1 MPGLQKCTRFIIFLL
16 AAQLGALAQEL
27 PFVSFTPEKE
37 TNPLPSAS
45 AFSVFQD
52 RLGYIWIGIYSSGV
66 VRYDG
71 IEMTTYNLQ
80 DGLLN
85 QRVMNI
91 IEDDAGRLWVLTD
104 GGACATEKPLMAYLP
119 GERIQFTDSLDI
131 PLVRASINQVA
142 PNAIATAGNAVW
154 VGTNGLGVVRYT
166 LEGTHITR
174 ADTFATAPA
183 GAVNK
188 NVFAIGTR
196 QNGEV
201 WIALEDQLLIWQ
213 PGSKQLTP
221 LSTPGMVVHTLYED
235 SKGTFYGGADNGR
248 LWRLND
254 STRQLEFIDH
264 PLNQVIYNILEDH
277 EGNLWVLSS
286 GDGILKLSG
295 EGLSRQEIIT
305 RENGLISNSVR
316 DIIED
321 REQNIWISQSGGVSR
336 LHANYQSFR
345 YLSAQT
351 RIEGQPLF
359 ADPGVNAI
367 ETSAQDASHFSLY
380 LATDGGVVCLKDF
393 SETERITTADGLPN
407 NTVYDVI
414 RDNKN
419 RLWIGHFSGLSCVYD
434 NGHAPTQTLSG
445 GDKSFQLFDLPKKN
459 RFFDIGIIGV
469 CNSFEIPRRDS
480 SSPKTESLWFNSY
493 NRIAAYIDEEWF
505 LCDAAS
511 GIPASI
517 IYSLSKG
524 EDHTLWI
531 GTGEDGLYRSRQ
543 PITAALMKSLQ
554 LGANREIRQELFEP
568 AWLPPAGS
576 PQDVHEVVIIGDT
589 LWLAS
594 SGGFFVVSA
603 KDMSLLKRIRKPD
616 DQSDL
621 NISTI
626 AYDASREILWAGSN
640 DGLYGIDPKR
650 MSIISTIT
658 RDEGLLGNE
667 AIWLESVNIGRDG
680 TIYFGSNNGLTL
692 YQPANDDTVAAT
704 ALLHFRD
711 INYQE
716 NLNGSNRFQADYVAL
731 SFVSEKQI
739 RYRTRMVGYDD
750 DWSAPTNE
758 HKIRYTNLRAYFWPA
773 EYQFEV
779 SASTDGNAW
788 SKTPLVYKFS
798 VTPPFWFR
806 WWAFLIY
813 ALCGMLLLMAG
824 RWLAANWRV
833 VFAPRKRY
841 ISHYKLGEKL
851 GQGGMGQ
858 VYRAVDINNRENVA
872 IKLLNEELLED
883 PANRHRFRNE
893 GRLLATFNHP
903 NIVKVLEI
911 GETEQ
916 QGFIAMEYLGG
927 GTLRKLLKEK
937 HPLPEKNVFSLFRQI
952 TTGLG
957 EIHRHQII
965 HRDLKTDN
973 IMLDETGNLRIMDFG
988 LSKSNLVT
996 KMTTMGTVIGTLGY
1010 VAPEQITGTQIDHR
1024 VDIFALGVILYE
1036 LLTGQLPFNGENEM
1050 ALIHAIFNT
1059 VPAVPSSVRP
1069 DISPQWDA
1077 LVTRCIAKQVDARF
1091 ASVDVIETT
1100 LKDFVHLAN
1109 SG

>member
-1 MPGLQKCTRFIIFLL
+1 MPGLQKFTSTLLLLL
-16 AAQLGALAQEL
+16 AVQLGALAQEL
-27 PFVSFTPEKE
+27 PFVSFTPENGI
-37 TNPLPSAS
+37 NPLPSAS

-85 QRVMNI
+85 QRVMNV
-91 IEDDAGRLWVLTD
+91 IEDDAARLWVLTD
-104 GGACATEKPLMAYLP
+104 GGACATEKPLTDYQP
-119 GERIQFTDSLDI
+119 GERIRFTDSLDI

-142 PNAIATAGNAVW
+142 PNAIAAAENAVW
-154 VGTNGLGVVRYT
+154 VGTNGLGVVQYT
-166 LEGTHITR
+166 LDGTRVAR
-174 ADTFATAPA
+174 ADTFATTA
-183 GAVNK
+183 GDSVNK

-196 QNGEV
+196 KNEEA
-201 WIALEDQLLIWQ
+201 WIAVEDQLLIWQ

-221 LSTPGMVVHTLYED
+221 FPTPGMVVHTLYED
-235 SKGTFYGGADNGR
+235 SQGTFYGGADDGR
-248 LWRLND
+248 LWRLD
-254 STRQLEFIDH
+254 ETSGELEFIDH
-264 PLNQVIYNILEDH
+264 PLEQVIYNILEDH
-277 EGNLWVLSS
+277 EGNLWILSS

-295 EGLSRQEIIT
+295 EGHSQQEIIT
-305 RENGLISNSVR
+305 SGNGLISNSVR

-321 REQNIWISQSGGVSR
+321 REHNIWISQSGGVSR
-336 LHANYQSFR
+336 LHANYKAFR

-351 RIEGQPLF
+351 RISNQPLF
-359 ADPGVNAI
+359 ADPGVNAV
-367 ETSAQDASHFSLY
+367 ETSPKDASQFSLY
-380 LATDGGVVCLKDF
+380 LATDGGVVSLKDF
-393 SETERITTADGLPN
+393 SETDRITTADGLPT

-414 RDNKN
+414 RDSKN
-419 RLWIGHFSGLSCVYD
+419 RLWVGHFSGLNCVY
-434 NGHAPTQTLSG
+434 NNTNVPTQSLSTS
-445 GDKSFQLFDLPKKN
+445 DASFQLFDIPKNN

-469 CNSFEIPRRDS
+469 CNSFDIPRQDANG
-480 SSPKTESLWFNSY
+480 PKTESLWFNSY
-493 NRIAAYIDEEWF
+493 NRIAAYIDEQWF

-517 IYSLSKG
+517 IYSLDMG
-524 EDHTLWI
+524 QDNTLWV
-531 GTGEDGLYRSRQ
+531 GTGEYGLYRSRQ
-543 PITAALMKSLQ
+543 PITMALMKSLQ
-554 LGANREIRQELFEP
+554 RGANMDIRQQLFEP
-568 AWLPPAGS
+568 AWQPPADS
-576 PQDVHEVVIIGDT
+576 PQDVHEVVAIGDT

-616 DQSDL
+616 DQSEL
-621 NISTI
+621 NISTM
-626 AYDASREILWAGSN
+626 AYDASRNILWAGSN
-640 DGLYGIDPKR
+640 HGLFAIDPKQ
-650 MSIISTIT
+650 MEIIRTIT
-658 RDEGLLGNE
+658 REEGLLGNE
-667 AIWLESVNIGRDG
+667 AIWLESVKIGRDG

-692 YQPANDDTVAAT
+692 YQPANDDTVAAVP
-704 ALLHFRD
+704 LLHFRD

-731 SFVSEKQI
+731 SFASEKKI

-750 DWSAPTNE
+750 DWSESTNE
-758 HKIRYTNLRAYFWPA
+758 HKIRYTNLRAYFWPV
-773 EYQFEV
+773 EYRFEV
-779 SASTDGNAW
+779 SASADGTGW
-788 SKTPLVYKFS
+788 SETPLVYTFS

-858 VYRAVDINNRENVA
+858 VFRAVDINNRENVA

-916 QGFIAMEYLGG
+916 QGFIAMEFLGG
-927 GTLRKLLKEK
+927 GTLRRLLKEK
-937 HPLPEKNVFSLFRQI
+937 HPLPEQTIFSLFRQI
-952 TTGLG
+952 TAGLG

-973 IMLDETGNLRIMDFG
+973 IMLDDAGNLRIMDFG

-1036 LLTGQLPFNGENEM
+1036 MLTGQLPFNGENEM

-1059 VPAVPSSVRP
+1059 VPPVPSSIRS
-1069 DISPQWDA
+1069 DISPHWDA
-1077 LVTRCIAKQVDARF
+1077 IVTRCIAKQVDARF
-1091 ASVDVIETT
+1091 PSVDVIETT
-1100 LKDFVHLAN
+1100 LGEFAHLAN
-1109 SG
+1109 AE